1 MNFLKTLILKTLRE
15 REESATKARQLSSCS
30 DSPIHNDDPVSSMSN
45 GKESRERTSDPCA
58 ANRPTNINFLRTATL
73 DRPES
78 NTMEKLWSFHRKSD
92 GEEEEEEE
100 EEEEDEFEYE
110 SGSDTPTR
118 FEMGALENGCRSG
131 YDTGDWL
138 RLRKGVRR
146 LCRHPVF
153 QLNKPPKKTRSL
165 GIINTRG

>member
-15 REESATKARQLSSCS
+15 REELATEARQLSSCS
-30 DSPIHNDDPVSSMSN
+30 DSPIHNDNPISSMSN

-58 ANRPTNINFLRTATL
+58 ANRPSNINFLRTATL
-73 DRPES
+73 DRLES
-78 NTMEKLWSFHRKSD
+78 NSMEKLWSFHRKSD
-92 GEEEEEEE
+92 GE

-138 RLRKGVRR
+138 SLRKGVRR

-153 QLNKPPKKTRSL
+153 QLNKAAKKTRSL
-165 GIINTRG
+165 GIINSRG

>member
-15 REESATKARQLSSCS
+15 REESATEARQLSSCS
-30 DSPIHNDDPVSSMSN
+30 DSPIQNDDPVSLMSN
-45 GKESRERTSDPCA
+45 GKESRDPCA

-73 DRPES
+73 DRLES

-92 GEEEEEEE
+92 GEEEEE
-100 EEEEDEFEYE
+100 DEFEYE
-110 SGSDTPTR
+110 SGSDAPTR

-138 RLRKGVRR
+138 SLRKGVRR